1 MRTPWIVFPI
11 LLMPLAEIAGFV
23 LVGRAI
29 GVWSTLGLVILSS
42 VAGVILL
49 RRQGL
54 HMLRQV
60 SAEGRQGRV
69 PGGTIVHG
77 AMIVV
82 AALLLLVPGFIS
94 DIIGLLLFIPAVRQ
108 ILWSALGRRVV
119 VSSTTYSRRYQRDAG
134 FDPTGVKGGV
144 VDLDEEE
151 FKREPNAAS
160 PWTERRLK
168 DE

>member
-1 MRTPWIVFPI
+1 MRTPWILFPI

-23 LVGRAI
+23 VVGRAI
-29 GVWSTLGLVILSS
+29 GVWSTLGLVILSG
-42 VAGVILL
+42 VAGILLL

-69 PGGTIVHG
+69 PGGTMIHG

-94 DIIGLLLFIPAVRQ
+94 DIIGLLLFIPAIRQ
-108 ILWSALGRRVV
+108 MLWSAIGRRVV
-119 VSSTTYSRRYQRDAG
+119 VSSTTYSQRYERDAG
-134 FDPTGVKGGV
+134 FDPGTVRGGV
-144 VDLDEEE
+144 VDLEEEE
-151 FKREPNAAS
+151 FTREPNPAS